1 MSGLQNKNFLFYSL
15 YPEDKL
21 SRECLAAIGKNP
33 KIKDQFIFVCI
44 HNMSSIYEPP
54 PYKLPKK
61 IIEFKD
67 NNIIPVLCVSGFS
80 YFISGK
86 HVLTWLNSTM
96 EKELNGGLDCYNG
109 GDSFADNCSTI
120 DLAEMI
126 DKEYFNSEYNL
137 PSVSGKGEINKNYAN
152 IEEADNIN
160 INTFENNVQNG
171 SRKQA
176 SYEIQKQFEALQS
189 ERKNQSTQGPST
201 FGFNQQQRAPQAP
214 QMPSQMPQQM
224 PPQYSQQRGPQMPQA
239 PPQQRGP
246 QMPSGGPPQYRM
258 PQQQQGGPPQYRMP
272 QMPQMPQ
279 QGGQYRM
286 PQQQNPF
293 GQLQNRP
300 FNSLDRH
307 LDIAYSR

>member
-1 MSGLQNKNFLFYSL
+1 
-15 YPEDKL
+15 
-21 SRECLAAIGKNP
+21 
-33 KIKDQFIFVCI
+33 
-44 HNMSSIYEPP
+44 
-54 PYKLPKK
+54 
-61 IIEFKD
+61 
-67 NNIIPVLCVSGFS
+67 
-80 YFISGK
+80 
-86 HVLTWLNSTM
+86 M

-189 ERKNQSTQGPST
+189 ERKNQSTQGPSA
-201 FGFNQQQRAPQAP
+201 FGFNQPQRAPQAP
-214 QMPSQMPQQM
+214 QMPSQMP
-224 PPQYSQQRGPQMPQA
+224 P
-239 PPQQRGP
+239 QRGP

-258 PQQQQGGPPQYRMP
+258 PQQQQGGPPQYR
-272 QMPQMPQ
+272 MPQMPQ